1 MKPTFQDF
9 PLTLL
14 NPSFDSDLIDVLT
27 ELEKLRTLRL
37 GGDVH
42 PHIFMQLKT
51 IFHMLESIG
60 SARIEGNHTTLA
72 G

>member
-1 MKPTFQDF
+1 MQATFQDF

-37 GGDVH
+37 SDDVH
-42 PHIFMQLKT
+42 PHLFMQLKT

-60 SARIEGNHTTLA
+60 SARI
-72 G
+72 